1 MDSVDPRP
9 PRDPQSG
16 TPGLAPPVVAESP
29 EFAPEPTSETPG
41 HQQGEID
48 LPRKLPM
55 AVFRLLAAVSFAGA
69 FCLSGVQVL
78 RVLED
83 QERSMSLGFVSVL
96 VAIVCVAAVLMWTW
110 MAVENARRIVSPAET
125 YPLPDPTR
133 AVLLWAVP
141 ISFVVPAIAVVAVL
155 SQRWDSP
162 LEGTSSS
169 APLLVAFGAL
179 LISLLL
185 LSAPVSYMT
194 KVLRSVGGGSVTM
207 LRWMWVPV
215 VFAVVGAAAIGGL
228 RAFGTFEDNTDGI
241 APSWVVAVLLMLPLF
256 VVFFVGFSAASNGEE
271 TISRAFDRRLGRT
284 PSVDGRSSVWLSI
297 YGGEG
302 PNRVVLSTKG
312 PTKLL
317 PAGNL
322 LRLVMVTLLAG
333 IALLSVVG
341 ALVMFLFW
349 RETSDGLVLPSQRTR
364 AWEVLDQ
371 LQVAESYIATALLV
385 AVMAWTVVTVFNV
398 RLASGR
404 RRNPI
409 IAMVSWPAAV
419 AGIWAVADR
428 VGDASEPE
436 VVVLGFIV
444 QAALLYVPFFLL
456 ERSAVA
462 IGTRRSPFRI
472 VYAVGVVMLVHIQGL
487 GGLSTIDQVSDVDQF
502 GRLAA
507 YLALGALV
515 QLLSTLAVTEASLT
529 ISDAYEHEAEQ
540 HNFLIAQRQPSAT
553 AAPAVPAVP
562 AG

>member
-1 MDSVDPRP
+1 
-9 PRDPQSG
+9 
-16 TPGLAPPVVAESP
+16 
-29 EFAPEPTSETPG
+29 
-41 HQQGEID
+41 
-48 LPRKLPM
+48 M
-55 AVFRLLAAVSFAGA
+55 AVFRLLAATSFAGA

-83 QERSMSLGFVSVL
+83 QERSMSLGFVSL
-96 VAIVCVAAVLMWTW
+96 MVAVVCVLAVLTWTW

-125 YPLPDPTR
+125 YALPDPKR
-133 AVLLWAVP
+133 ALLLWAVP
-141 ISFVVPAIAVVAVL
+141 ISFVVSATAVVAML

-162 LEGTSSS
+162 LDGTSSS
-169 APLLVAFGAL
+169 APLLIAFGSVL
-179 LISLLL
+179 VSLLL
-185 LSAPVSYMT
+185 LSAPVSYLSQ
-194 KVLRSVGGGSVTM
+194 VLRSVGGGSVSL

-228 RAFGTFEDNTDGI
+228 RAFGTFEDNNDGV

-256 VVFFVGFSAASNGEE
+256 VVFFVGHSAARNGEE

-284 PSVDGRSSVWLSI
+284 PSVDGRSAGLPSI
-297 YGGEG
+297 YGGDG
-302 PNRVVLSTKG
+302 PNRAVLSTRG

-322 LRLVMVTLLAG
+322 LRLTMVTLLAG

-349 RETSDGLVLPSQRTR
+349 RETSDGLVLPGQRTR

-371 LQVAESYIATALLV
+371 LQIAERYVATALLV
-385 AVMAWTVVTVFNV
+385 AVMAWTFVTVYNV
-398 RLASGR
+398 RKASGR

-409 IAMVSWPAAV
+409 IAMVAWPAAV

-436 VVVLGFIV
+436 IVVAGFLV
-444 QAALLYVPFFLL
+444 QAAVLYVPFFLL

-472 VYAVGVVMLVHIQGL
+472 VYAVGVVMLVHVQGL
-487 GGLSTIDQVSDVDQF
+487 GGLSTIEQVSDVDQF

-507 YLALGALV
+507 YLGLGALV
-515 QLLSTLAVTEASLT
+515 QLLSTLAVTEASLA
-529 ISDAYEHEAEQ
+529 ISDTYEHEAEH
-540 HNFLIAQRQPSAT
+540 HNFLIAQRQPASVSG
-553 AAPAVPAVP
+553 AAAVP